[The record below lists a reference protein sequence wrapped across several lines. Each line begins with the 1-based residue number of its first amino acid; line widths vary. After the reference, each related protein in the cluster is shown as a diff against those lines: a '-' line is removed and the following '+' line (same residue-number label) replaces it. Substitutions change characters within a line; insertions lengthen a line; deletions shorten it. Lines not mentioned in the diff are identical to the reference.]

1 MDSKKAKRIAI
12 IIVVLLVFVIIPFF
26 GQYHLYLTRKH
37 LQEQKVES
45 TKEEEED
52 GSTSEQISDGK
63 TASVRSEVSN
73 GNGKESDA
81 SEASNRSGD
90 SVESASK
97 QSVASASVQA
107 AQSDSSASNNS
118 NTNSGTTESN
128 ASGSHVHNWI
138 PITEVVHHD
147 ATGHYENK
155 EVSAAYDETVYDYV
169 EKGVRCRDCGRVFSR
184 YEDWEAFVKEQVVAG
199 NYSHG
204 SYEVYYEQEPRVVH
218 HDAVTSQVWVQDKA
232 AYDETVTTGYKC
244 ECGAR
249 K

>member
-1 MDSKKAKRIAI
+1 MDNKKAKRIAI
-12 IIVVLLVFVIIPFF
+12 IIVVLLVFVIILFF
-26 GQYHLYLTRKH
+26 GQYHLHLPRKH

-73 GNGKESDA
+73 GNGKGSDA
-81 SEASNRSGD
+81 SESSNRSGD
-90 SVESASK
+90 SVDSASK

-118 NTNSGTTESN
+118 STNSGTTESN

-155 EVSAAYDETVYDYV
+155 EVSAAYDETVYDWV
-169 EKGVRCRDCGRVFSR
+169 EKGVRCRDCGRIFSSD
-184 YEDWEAFVKEQVVAG
+184 EEWMNFVKEQALQG

-204 SYEVYYEQEPRVVH
+204 SYEVYYEQVPRVVH
-218 HDAVTSQVWVQDKA
+218 HDAVTSQVWVQDNA

-244 ECGAR
+244 DCGAR

>member
-45 TKEEEED
+45 TKEKEED

-63 TASVRSEVSN
+63 TASISET
-73 GNGKESDA
+73 
-81 SEASNRSGD
+81 SNRSGD
-90 SVESASK
+90 SVEYASK

-107 AQSDSSASNNS
+107 AQSDLSASNNS
-118 NTNSGTTESN
+118 STNSETTESN
-128 ASGSHVHNWI
+128 ASGSHVHSWI
-138 PITEVVHHD
+138 SITEVVHHE

-155 EVSAAYDETVYDYV
+155 EVSAAYDETVYDWV
-169 EKGVRCRDCGRVFSR
+169 EKGVRCRDCGRIFASD
-184 YEDWEAFVKEQVVAG
+184 EEWMNFVKEQALQG

-204 SYEVYYEQEPRVVH
+204 SYEVYYEQVPRVVH
-218 HDAVTSQVWVQDKA
+218 HDAATSQVWVQDNA

-244 ECGAR
+244 DCGAR

>member
-45 TKEEEED
+45 KKEKEED

-63 TASVRSEVSN
+63 TASISET
-73 GNGKESDA
+73 
-81 SEASNRSGD
+81 SNRAGD

-107 AQSDSSASNNS
+107 AQSDLSASNNS
-118 NTNSGTTESN
+118 STNSETTESN
-128 ASGSHVHNWI
+128 ASGSHVHSWI

-155 EVSAAYDETVYDYV
+155 EVSAAYDETVYDWV
-169 EKGVRCRDCGRVFSR
+169 EKGVRCRDCGRIFASD
-184 YEDWEAFVKEQVVAG
+184 EEWMNFVKEQALQG

-204 SYEVYYEQEPRVVH
+204 SYEVYYEQVPRVVH
-218 HDAVTSQVWVQDKA
+218 HDAVTSQVWVQDSA
-232 AYDETVTTGYKC
+232 AYDETITTGYKC
-244 ECGAR
+244 DCGAR